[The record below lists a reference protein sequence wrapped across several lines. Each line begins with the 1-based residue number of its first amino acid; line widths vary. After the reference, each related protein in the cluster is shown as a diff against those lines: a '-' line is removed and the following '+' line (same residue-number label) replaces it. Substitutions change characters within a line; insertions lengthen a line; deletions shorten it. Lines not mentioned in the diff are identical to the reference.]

1 MTVNSTY
8 DAVVVGAGPNGL
20 VAAAVLADEG
30 WRVLVLEAAPEI
42 GGGTRS
48 KELTQPGFV
57 HDVCSAIHPLAAASP
72 ALRSLPLAEHGVT
85 WIHPDAP
92 LAHPLD
98 GGRAALLERSVDA
111 TAAGFGDDARVYRR
125 LVGPIVAGGD
135 ALVDFG
141 FANPCYQVRR
151 Q

>member
-1 MTVNSTY
+1 MPARTQY

-20 VAAAVLADEG
+20 SAAIVLAQAGRSVLVVEAAATV
-30 WRVLVLEAAPEI
+30 

-48 KELTQPGFV
+48 KELTKPGFV

-98 GGRAALLERSVDA
+98 GGRVAVLERSVEA
-111 TAAGFGDDARVYRR
+111 TAAAFGSDARAYRR
-125 LVGPIVAGGD
+125 L
-135 ALVDFG
+135 FG
-141 FANPCYQVRR
+141 TIID
-151 Q
+151 